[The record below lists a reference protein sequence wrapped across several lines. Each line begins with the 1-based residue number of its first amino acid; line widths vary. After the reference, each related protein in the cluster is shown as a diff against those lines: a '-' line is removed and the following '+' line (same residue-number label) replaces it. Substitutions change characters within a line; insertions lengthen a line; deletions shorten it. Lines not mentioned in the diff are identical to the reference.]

1 MRDGPGHESNSRH
14 VLQSTRS
21 SGGAI
26 TMAGKK
32 QEVVLIEQEIEK
44 RLKMVGAA
52 RAVRSRIGQVRGPF
66 PEINSLIREVRE
78 GAARRYE

>member
-1 MRDGPGHESNSRH
+1 
-14 VLQSTRS
+14 
-21 SGGAI
+21 
-26 TMAGKK
+26 MAGKK